1 MDLSAKEVIDKLKI
15 VKFISEYLNIKNKL
29 DLKKRN
35 EIEVLKTHGDN
46 NKILKLLK
54 YNIQKD
60 IFLELPKIIEWY
72 KKNKI
77 WKF

>member
-1 MDLSAKEVIDKLKI
+1 M
-15 VKFISEYLNIKNKL
+15 KNYHEIE
-29 DLKKRN
+29 KKRN